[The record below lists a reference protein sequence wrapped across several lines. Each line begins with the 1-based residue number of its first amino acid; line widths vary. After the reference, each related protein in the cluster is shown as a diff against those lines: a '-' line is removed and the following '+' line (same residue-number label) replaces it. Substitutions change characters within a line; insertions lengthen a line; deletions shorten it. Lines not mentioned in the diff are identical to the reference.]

1 MLYTE
6 NLKLK
11 KPQPEDYAK
20 IADLNDNAD
29 AIDAAIA
36 NLLNKINSLDYTIIS
51 GSFSATFTSSSPTS
65 TTIELGKKP
74 KFVIIYNYGN
84 NNREWVTISNS
95 GGKLS
100 DIPVILSS
108 TLVDG
113 SKSRITDTGFVHVGE
128 NNSGG
133 SVTHTF
139 AYLAFL

>member
-20 IADLNDNAD
+20 IADLNENAD
-29 AIDAAIA
+29 KIDEVIA
-36 NLLNKINSLDYTIIS
+36 NLLNKINSLNYTVIS
-51 GSFSATFTSSSPTS
+51 GSFSATFTSSPIS

-84 NNREWVTISNS
+84 NNRDWVTVSTS
-95 GGKLS
+95 EGRLS

-108 TLVDG
+108 TLVND
-113 SKSRITDTGFVHVGE
+113 SKSRITDTGFVHVGA
-128 NNSGG
+128 NSTG
-133 SVTHTF
+133 SSITHTF